1 MAKIDNGYMGAFNGK
16 LGPAVGYKWKG
27 RSCLRALNLW
37 PRNPRTR
44 KQQAGRMVFG
54 TTSSIASGCRLVSRI
69 GLRGLAS
76 ERKISETS
84 VFISLNR
91 QHVSYEN
98 GEVTVDYPSL
108 QFSYG
113 DLPSVAF
120 GHPQVEGDRQIG
132 VDISILPD
140 CAGDLQD
147 LVFIVAYSPG
157 KGRAGLSRHSLRCE
171 NHVSIRVD
179 WQLASSE
186 LHLYGFVW
194 DKGSRASNTTYL
206 GSITL

>member
-1 MAKIDNGYMGAFNGK
+1 MAKIENGYMGAFNGK

-27 RSCLRALNLW
+27 RSCLRVLNPS
-37 PRNPRTR
+37 PRNPRTWE
-44 KQQAGRMVFG
+44 QQAGRMVFG
-54 TTSSIASGCRLVSRI
+54 TTSSIASGCQFVSRI
-69 GLRGLAS
+69 GLRGLAN

-91 QHVSYEN
+91 RHVSYAN

-108 QFSYG
+108 QFSCG

-120 GHPQVEGDRQIG
+120 GQPQVEGDRQIG

-147 LVFIVAYSPG
+147 LVFVMAYSPKNG
-157 KGRAGLSRHSLRCE
+157 YAGLSRHSLRCE
-171 NHVSIRVD
+171 SHVSIRVD
-179 WQLASSE
+179 CQLASSE

-206 GSITL
+206 GTITL